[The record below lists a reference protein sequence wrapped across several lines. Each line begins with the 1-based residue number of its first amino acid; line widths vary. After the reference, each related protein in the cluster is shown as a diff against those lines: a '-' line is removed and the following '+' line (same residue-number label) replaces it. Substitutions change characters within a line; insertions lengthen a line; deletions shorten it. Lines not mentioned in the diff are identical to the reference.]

1 MKKILLLLSF
11 SVVLLSSCSSD
22 DSSTSESQP
31 LLLKTMTEGDVL
43 FGQTVTHYSYNGNKL
58 VEIFKDG
65 DDDDYIDAYTYTGD
79 LITKIEK
86 FYVFDFGTP
95 SEDRQLLSTDQF
107 AYNSNNQLVQFT
119 TTSQDFDGER
129 VTTYTYNSNNT
140 VSFAQNANVP
150 GEPTE
155 SLKTG
160 TITMGNGEI
169 TKLQVVKQ
177 FDSYTDNYAYDTK
190 NSIFKNV
197 TGYDKIL
204 LTHILG
210 TQGSLTWV
218 NSIVGG
224 ISHNFLNHQGDY
236 QYTYNSDNYPL
247 TANQSLSGTV
257 LHSYQFSYE

>member
-1 MKKILLLLSF
+1 MKKILLCLSF

-22 DSSTSESQP
+22 DSSSSESQP
-31 LLLKTMTEGDVL
+31 LLLKKMTEGDVL
-43 FGQTVTHYSYNGNKL
+43 FGQTVTNYTYNGNKL

-65 DDDDYIDAYTYTGD
+65 DDDFADVYTYTGD

-86 FYVFDFGTP
+86 FAVYDAGTP
-95 SEDRQLLSTDQF
+95 SEDRELLSTDQF
-107 AYNSNNQLVQFT
+107 AYNANNLLVTFT
-119 TTSQDFDGER
+119 TTSQDFEGDR
-129 VTTYTYNSNNT
+129 TTTYVYNGDNT

-150 GEPTE
+150 GQPTE

-160 TITMGNGEI
+160 TITVQNGEI
-169 TKLQVVKQ
+169 TRLQVVKE
-177 FDSYTDNYAYDTK
+177 FDSYTDNYTYDTK

-197 TGYDKIL
+197 TGYNQLIFTLIIGK
-204 LTHILG
+204 
-210 TQGSLTWV
+210 QGAMTWV
-218 NSIVGG
+218 DSIVGG

-257 LHSYQFSYE
+257 LHSFQFEYE